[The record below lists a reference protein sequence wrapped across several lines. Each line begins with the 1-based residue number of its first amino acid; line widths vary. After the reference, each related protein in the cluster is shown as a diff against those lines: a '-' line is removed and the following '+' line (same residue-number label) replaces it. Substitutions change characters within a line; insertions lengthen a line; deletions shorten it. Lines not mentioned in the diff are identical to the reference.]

1 MLLSIEFEA
10 TKTLLVVTEG
20 VMLSVLLLLV
30 AAKLVLLDDD
40 ELVVVTPI
48 VDEVELPCDTE
59 VVVELNT
66 GEMMVASTLPDDS
79 LSVMTIEVK
88 GKGSMTT
95 EDAG

>member
-1 MLLSIEFEA
+1 MLLSMEFEA

-20 VMLSVLLLLV
+20 VMLSVPLLLV

-40 ELVVVTPI
+40 ELVVVAPI